1 MLPFLSPSFSDSCF
15 QFFSLGNIWRLLVS
29 CLGNEEFL
37 AGAESTEF
45 NLTMTP
51 VNTQRQD
58 TVNSSSAKASWAQDV
73 ECWRGDAGLW
83 LAEMG
88 RGGWAGLWL
97 VRRVRGSA
105 ADCGCGVLTPKLVA
119 AGAGAAAWPA
129 AAAAA
134 SSQHS
139 THQSFIRRL
148 SSCCPDWCWAGAGY
162 LYRWV

>member
-58 TVNSSSAKASWAQDV
+58 TVNSSSAKAS
-73 ECWRGDAGLW
+73 
-83 LAEMG
+83 
-88 RGGWAGLWL
+88 
-97 VRRVRGSA
+97 
-105 ADCGCGVLTPKLVA
+105 
-119 AGAGAAAWPA
+119 
-129 AAAAA
+129 
-134 SSQHS
+134 
-139 THQSFIRRL
+139 
-148 SSCCPDWCWAGAGY
+148 
-162 LYRWV
+162 